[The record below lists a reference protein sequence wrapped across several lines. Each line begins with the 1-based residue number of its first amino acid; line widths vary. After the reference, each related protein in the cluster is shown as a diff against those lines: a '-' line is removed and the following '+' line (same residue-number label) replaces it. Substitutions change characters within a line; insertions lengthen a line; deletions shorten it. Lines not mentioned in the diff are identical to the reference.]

1 LADKTDASIIDEVEK
16 RLEDL
21 FGDSEDS
28 PGFETDRTDIEEAP
42 IFEEDRSDI
51 EDTPLEELKSTVL
64 SIDWEIT
71 DEIMIRF
78 LEQVDELK
86 IAYKDDKIIQMLL
99 QLLFSVGK
107 YIKAKK
113 ASADPDVVKLLNSAY
128 TALEKVLLTEG
139 ITGEESKKLLL
150 SEVRKFKKLKERLS
164 AKAAVAGK
172 KDVSPPDK
180 KERAKGDIATPVSEA
195 EEEGKSADTSI
206 IASITRKSK
215 GLGLGSIMALIVLLP
230 LIIVVGAGFVYVSQ
244 LTSYVSQLTSIP
256 SQINQFLQTL
266 LGVSL
271 EETRTIVLTILS
283 SLIIIIG
290 LIAYLYNVRVAGKIK
305 YLTHVTE
312 RISAGDIDTT
322 IEVKGGEIGA
332 LAEAIG
338 RMRDC
343 IR

>member
-244 LTSYVSQLTSIP
+244 LTSIP